1 MKKTKENGITLVTLV
16 ITIIVLLMLT
26 SIGTTAGISTINMAK
41 FNQLKNELQML
52 QTKVNGLNQENKTD
66 IGTELTVTQQKIL
79 DIEEVSNIIYKD
91 RADEEKADVKNS
103 FKYLTSNDIKEEL
116 GLEGIKRDYLINV
129 KYRYVVS
136 CQGVEYKGQTYYM
149 IEQSGNGLYNVE
161 YKDKNSKTGTFDV
174 NAEID
179 EDKWKITVSNI
190 QYDGYVS
197 NWQVKYKMVEDEYWK
212 ISDNLEFYVEQSG
225 SYIINVI
232 HGDEIDLGKQ
242 TLDISPKYVE
252 TNLILNYDAINNVN
266 ADEHSTDTLVWK
278 DLSKN
283 KNDAQ
288 ITGATWGDNYLSFDG
303 VDDFAMTT
311 SNIDYGN
318 SCAVTLQFVLIGGLE
333 NDVTQMMLESSE
345 NWNSS
350 SMGYGIMFNE
360 YGTNDLSTTV
370 HYGRDYNIK
379 TTEDSIIDEDDIN
392 VFTVV
397 INNYSDYDSFIKVY
411 KNGEILE
418 LKKVNNYE
426 CNLSNIKFEN
436 YKMYIASRA
445 GNSNFSK
452 MKLGAV
458 RVYNRE
464 LNKNEIKDSYELDSK
479 RFK

>member
-1 MKKTKENGITLVTLV
+1 MRKTKENGITLVTLV

-41 FNQLKNELQML
+41 FNQFKNELQML

-66 IGTELTVTQQKIL
+66 IGTELTTTQQNIL

-91 RADEEKADVKNS
+91 RTDEKKTDVKNS
-103 FKYLTSNDIKEEL
+103 FRYLTSKDIKEEL
-116 GLEGIKRDYLINV
+116 GLEGIKSDYLISI

-136 CQGVEYKGQTYYM
+136 CQGVKYKDQTYYM
-149 IEQSGNGLYNVE
+149 IEQSENGFYNVE
-161 YKDKNSKTGTFDV
+161 YKDKNSKTETFDV

-197 NWQVKYKMVEDEYWK
+197 NWQVKYKMVDDEYWK
-212 ISDNLEFYVEQSG
+212 TSDNLEFYVEQSG

-242 TLDISPKYVE
+242 TLDISPKYAE
-252 TNLILNYDAINNVN
+252 TNLILNYDAINNISD
-266 ADEHSTDTLVWK
+266 AEHSSDTLIWK

-288 ITGATWGDNYLSFDG
+288 ITGATWENNYLSFDG
-303 VDDFAMTT
+303 VDDFAVTT
-311 SNIDYGN
+311 SNIDYN
-318 SCAVTLQFVLIGGLE
+318 SSCAVTLQLVLVGGIE
-333 NDVTQMMLESSE
+333 NSVTQMILESSE
-345 NWNSS
+345 NWSLNP
-350 SMGYGIMFNE
+350 MGYGITFNE
-360 YGTNDLSTTV
+360 YGTKDLDTTV
-370 HYGRDYNIK
+370 HHSGGYNIK
-379 TTEDSIIDEDDIN
+379 ATEDNIVDEDNIN
-392 VFTVV
+392 VFTFV
-397 INNYSDYDSFIKVY
+397 INNYNQYDSFIKVY
-411 KNGEILE
+411 KNGEVLE
-418 LKKVNNYE
+418 IKKVNNFEY
-426 CNLSNIKFEN
+426 NLSNTKFEN

-445 GNSNFSK
+445 GNSYFSK
-452 MKLGAV
+452 MKLGAL